1 MNQLLIKMHCKT
13 WLGMSEVFFYY
24 TFFMGADVSSL
35 GKIFKTAGNFAK
47 ISGYGRIRN
56 VVEKPFW
63 VLMRE

>member
-1 MNQLLIKMHCKT
+1 MARYVR
-13 WLGMSEVFFYY
+13 GFFYY
-24 TFFMGADVSSL
+24 TFFMGADVSSP

-56 VVEKPFW
+56 VVEKLFW